1 VSGPMLR
8 HGECWVENIFRPLA
22 LAIMAG
28 CVAASVVELVNV
40 YLPSWHGLYL
50 ISGCVLA
57 ALEGCYSYRL
67 IRAREIR
74 GDDLLRFRAIE
85 LVLFFILLKASK
97 YAGESWGDI
106 LAELRTWPHQPLN
119 ILDPAT
125 VFGFLLVLA
134 CWWAATRTLD
144 DLERIGEPP
153 VPHHSYVTPYE
164 SIASRFFWGGGVL
177 LLISGLARL
186 GISSLLHEERPPVP
200 TLVLNVLLYFLL
212 GLAMLSQV
220 HFIRLRHQW
229 EAQRIRIG
237 TMLAG
242 RWVRYSLAF
251 IGLATALAFLL
262 PTGYTVGL
270 LDMVGYFLFVL
281 GYHLSLLGM
290 LFTILLSL
298 LLTPLFRLL
307 GMGPRPTVKLPPL
320 EHIGEHGQGEA
331 GMPLAWFEL
340 LKSLLFWAIALGLV
354 VYVVRS
360 YLHDR
365 PELLRMLATL
375 KPIRA
380 LATFLEAVWRRL
392 RGLAGATR
400 ARLPRLFRDTRGRKP
415 ADRELPLRLL
425 YTGGRIPRERI
436 MYYYL
441 SILERASRLGFPRH
455 RAQTPY
461 EYEQSLGPHLD
472 EAQQDMG
479 RLTRVFV
486 EARYSTH
493 PLGWEEEKTARTWWQ
508 NIKTALRTLRAA
520 RENTDAEGS
529 AELPE
534 QR

>member
-1 VSGPMLR
+1 MSGPPSR
-8 HGECWVENIFRPLA
+8 HGDWWVDNVFRPLA

-40 YLPSWHGLYL
+40 YLPSWSGLYL
-50 ISGCVLA
+50 ILGCVLA

-67 IRAREIR
+67 IRAKEIR

-85 LVLFFILLKASK
+85 LALFFILLKMGR
-97 YAGESWGDI
+97 YAGARWSDI

-119 ILDPAT
+119 IIDPAT
-125 VFGFLLVLA
+125 AFAFLLALA
-134 CWWAATRTLD
+134 CWWAATRTLE

-153 VPHHSYVTPYE
+153 VPHHSYVPPAE
-164 SIASRFFWGGGVL
+164 SIANRFFWGGGVL

-186 GISSLLHEERPPVP
+186 GISSLLHQERPPVP

-251 IGLATALAFLL
+251 IGLATILAFLL

-270 LDMVGYFLFVL
+270 LDVVGYFLFVL
-281 GYHLSLLGM
+281 GYYLSLLGM
-290 LFTILLSL
+290 LFTMLLSL

-307 GMGPRPTVKLPPL
+307 GMGPRPAVRLPPL
-320 EHIGEHGQGEA
+320 ERMGERNQGEA

-340 LKSLLFWAIALGLV
+340 LKSLLFWTIALGLV

-360 YLHDR
+360 YLNDR
-365 PELLRMLATL
+365 PELLRMLAAL

-392 RGLAGATR
+392 RGFAGATR
-400 ARLPRLFRDTRGRKP
+400 ARLPRLFRDTR
-415 ADRELPLRLL
+415 DRAAARERPLRLL
-425 YTGGRIPRERI
+425 YTGRRTPRERI

-472 EAQQDMG
+472 KAQQDMG

-493 PLGWEEEKTARTWWQ
+493 PMGWEEEKTARTWWQ
-508 NIKTALRTLRAA
+508 NIKTTLRALHGA
-520 RENTDAEGS
+520 RENTDAEES